1 MSEWLI
7 FLKCTFPCTLLL
19 KDPSISFPQRPG
31 PAASAEPVPCRIPS
45 ASSTPDPPTS
55 PLPIRP
61 CLHFPAFA
69 LAFSVLRRSLACF
82 TSATLLS
89 LSSAQAGP
97 APKACG
103 GLPPP
108 RAHFPQLPYWPGGMC
123 FVVGASGG
131 LFWNRTMPLLL
142 LVRCLKVMVLPQSYW
157 WYLPRSHL
165 TSWVGAKLRINT
177 WHVFSHKKCTFAWK
191 TVWFWRL

>member
-31 PAASAEPVPCRIPS
+31 PAASAEPVPCRTPS

-55 PLPIRP
+55 PLPILP

-69 LAFSVLRRSLACF
+69 LAFSVPRRSLACF
-82 TSATLLS
+82 TSAPLLS

-108 RAHFPQLPYWPGGMC
+108 APASHSSHTDLEESALLWVLQGVC
-123 FVVGASGG
+123 FGTELCPFS
-131 LFWNRTMPLLL
+131 
-142 LVRCLKVMVLPQSYW
+142 
-157 WYLPRSHL
+157 
-165 TSWVGAKLRINT
+165 SW
-177 WHVFSHKKCTFAWK
+177 
-191 TVWFWRL
+191 